1 MSQINL
7 CDNRFLI
14 YTLFPS
20 SSIHIYDEVNR
31 LSDIEDIEK
40 LTEKEVAD
48 LFMYFNDTEKL
59 PSKMCL
65 YSPTVLNTYS
75 CAFLSC
81 FLLSNPPKNHIHVII
96 EQPIGG
102 DFPNVTSLQRAIED
116 VRTELNLKMESGFK
130 KVHNA
135 LETSLYSPGFVTETD
150 KGKEVRDKGSE
161 ICFPLKVTEST
172 KPHAPGK
179 FSLPPNKNSTDV
191 SEKDI
196 QDYFMNEC
204 GVLRNYVPIKNKLK
218 LTVEDTRNSPV
229 LGTRKPDFVFIPK
242 NSHLDYLNVMAIGE
256 VKKRTGENFSNAQI
270 GQAISFGEKLLQ
282 LQPRRSFVL
291 VLLTNCITIDIYRVT
306 RVDNHQKTQF
316 TYEYVAPRPLE
327 YNSTDDNGWKYMVT
341 IMESSPQDLGWVE
354 PSLKFDDNIITLTRA
369 IGVGRTSIVY
379 EGKHNN
385 ESVAV
390 KMVKKADYLP
400 CIKTEV
406 DALKDLSKLGSPHI
420 PRILFQN
427 EDTLVMTPVGER
439 INNLRKKDIK
449 DIITTLQKVHSSGI
463 IHRDLRKFNFL
474 RNLDDLSE
482 NILIVDWGYSTNDSD
497 STTFAGALECM
508 PDHILQSLINGEE
521 IVYGPQVDLVC
532 FVRSFY
538 LMLHRP
544 TLDRVPFDKD
554 DNIKERA
561 HILLNFWKDSKQSDV
576 WNNIYEAIDS
586 TSYDQLIRELE
597 RLF

>member
-1 MSQINL
+1 MSSTSASTSNVRQE
-7 CDNRFLI
+7 F
-14 YTLFPS
+14 
-20 SSIHIYDEVNR
+20 NR
-31 LSDIEDIEK
+31 LSLVESGITEDEFGDLLAYITNNPNKIPDIEENLKYGSDKVKVKYLRK
-40 LTEKEVAD
+40 LLD
-48 LFMYFNDTEKL
+48 
-59 PSKMCL
+59 S
-65 YSPTVLNTYS
+65 
-75 CAFLSC
+75 
-81 FLLSNPPKNHIHVII
+81 
-96 EQPIGG
+96 EQPVGG

-161 ICFPLKVTEST
+161 ICFSLKVTEST

-270 GQAISFGEKLLQ
+270 GQAILFGEKLLQ
-282 LQPRRSFVL
+282 LQP
-291 VLLTNCITIDIYRVT
+291 RVT

-474 RNLDDLSE
+474 RNLDNLSE

-508 PDHILQSLINGEE
+508 PDHILKSLINGEE

-544 TLDRVPFDKD
+544 LDRVPFDKD

>member
-1 MSQINL
+1 MIFFHSTCVWRVNIDQSQIKTTSIDDILNEKDEL
-7 CDNRFLI
+7 ENSGLTVRE
-14 YTLFPS
+14 TLPNVEGNS
-20 SSIHIYDEVNR
+20 VRVVVRI
-31 LSDIEDIEK
+31 
-40 LTEKEVAD
+40 
-48 LFMYFNDTEKL
+48 
-59 PSKMCL
+59 P
-65 YSPTVLNTYS
+65 
-75 CAFLSC
+75 
-81 FLLSNPPKNHIHVII
+81 
-96 EQPIGG
+96 EQPVGG
-102 DFPNVTSLQRAIED
+102 DFPNVTSLQRTIED

-135 LETSLYSPGFVTETD
+135 LETSLYSPSFVTETN

-218 LTVEDTRNSPV
+218 LTVKDTRNLPV
-229 LGTRKPDFVFIPK
+229 LGTRNPDFVFIPK

-256 VKKRTGENFSNAQI
+256 
-270 GQAISFGEKLLQ
+270 
-282 LQPRRSFVL
+282 PRRSFVL

-354 PSLKFDDNIITLTRA
+354 PSLKFDDNIITLTRV

-400 CIKTEV
+400 CIKMEV
-406 DALKDLSKLGSPHI
+406 DALKDLSKLGLPHI

-439 INNLRKKDIK
+439 INNLRKIDIK

-474 RNLDDLSE
+474 RNLDDLR
-482 NILIVDWGYSTNDSD
+482 
-497 STTFAGALECM
+497 ALECM
-508 PDHILQSLINGEE
+508 PDHILQSLINEKE
-521 IVYGPQVDLVC
+521 IVYGPQIDLIC

>member
-1 MSQINL
+1 MS
-7 CDNRFLI
+7 
-14 YTLFPS
+14 TLD
-20 SSIHIYDEVNR
+20 IYDEVNR

-59 PSKMCL
+59 PSVEKAL
-65 YSPTVLNTYS
+65 TKSKNDKVKLTY
-75 CAFLSC
+75 LRN
-81 FLLSNPPKNHIHVII
+81 LLTSD
-96 EQPIGG
+96 QPIATG

-150 KGKEVRDKGSE
+150 KGKEVRDKGSK

-179 FSLPPNKNSTDV
+179 FSLPPNKTAQ
-191 SEKDI
+191 I
-196 QDYFMNEC
+196 
-204 GVLRNYVPIKNKLK
+204 NYVPIKNKLK

-229 LGTRKPDFVFIPK
+229 LGTQKPDFVFIPK
-242 NSHLDYLNVMAIGE
+242 NSHLDYLNVMAI
-256 VKKRTGENFSNAQI
+256 
-270 GQAISFGEKLLQ
+270 
-282 LQPRRSFVL
+282 
-291 VLLTNCITIDIYRVT
+291 
-306 RVDNHQKTQF
+306 
-316 TYEYVAPRPLE
+316 E

-406 DALKDLSKLGSPHI
+406 DVLKDLSKLGSPHI

-427 EDTLVMTPVGER
+427 EDTLVMIPVGER

-482 NILIVDWGYSTNDSD
+482 NILIVDWGYSTNNSD
-497 STTFAGALECM
+497 STTFAGVLECM

-521 IVYGPQVDLVC
+521 IVYVPQVDLVC